1 MQTIKLQFHDVIQQ
15 LSETQRA
22 LDALNLPAPSAGALG
37 KNELQFTK
45 EWLER
50 EENLHKMILEYM
62 NVVTK
67 NIEDT
72 KANIEILKH
81 QDEAIFRNK

>member
-1 MQTIKLQFHDVIQQ
+1 MQTIKLQFHDVTQQ
-15 LSETQRA
+15 LGETQKA
-22 LDALNLPAPSAGALG
+22 LDALTLPSPSAEALG

-45 EWLER
+45 EFLER

-72 KANIEILKH
+72 KANIEILKN